1 MTTKYPVNNS
11 FLVSFRN
18 RITINID
25 IWHHLPV
32 TSDESG
38 DGDGTF
44 YLQGGKLMPEDVLDE
59 CEEFSEKVIIKREF
73 ERTFL
78 RIIKISASLAFK

>member
-1 MTTKYPVNNS
+1 MQCLSKSNAIEYNY
-11 FLVSFRN
+11 L
-18 RITINID
+18 I
-25 IWHHLPV
+25 V

-44 YLQGGKLMPEDVLDE
+44 YLQGGKRMPEDVLDE

-73 ERTFL
+73 ERTYF
-78 RIIKISASLAFK
+78 RNH